1 LVILA
6 AGMAG
11 PWRDIVQES
20 LPTAAAFSAAFES
33 RLLVNLV
40 LVAGLIGLLTSWNGF
55 FLAGS
60 RVLFSLGR
68 GRIIH
73 ESFGETHPTH
83 GTPAKAVLFSGLVT
97 FLSACLGRGAII
109 AFVDVGSF
117 CIALAFFGVALSL
130 VSLRRKFPDMER
142 PYTMPGGNVLAY
154 VAAAGSLLILAV
166 MLIPTSPS
174 VLVWPLEW
182 AILGALSVTGIG
194 FWIGARRY
202 RDAVPEEDRARLILE
217 EYAS

>member
-1 LVILA
+1 MTA
-6 AGMAG
+6 
-11 PWRDIVQES
+11 PWRSIVGED
-20 LPTAAAFSAAFES
+20 LPTAAAFSSAFES
-33 RLLVNLV
+33 QLLVRLV
-40 LVAGLIGLLTSWNGF
+40 LMAGLIGLLTSWNGF
-55 FLAGS
+55 FMAGS

-73 ESFGETHPTH
+73 ESFGQTHSRY
-83 GTPAKAVLFSGLVT
+83 GTPARAVLFSGLVT

-117 CIALAFFGVALSL
+117 CIAMAFLGVALSL
-130 VSLRRKFPDMER
+130 IQLRKKFPDMER
-142 PYTMPGGNVLAY
+142 PYRMPGGNALAY
-154 VAAAGSLLILAV
+154 VATAGSLLILAV

-182 AILGALSVTGIG
+182 LILGALSVTGIG

-202 RDAVPEEDRARLILE
+202 RQRISEEDRAKLILE
-217 EYAS
+217 NYA